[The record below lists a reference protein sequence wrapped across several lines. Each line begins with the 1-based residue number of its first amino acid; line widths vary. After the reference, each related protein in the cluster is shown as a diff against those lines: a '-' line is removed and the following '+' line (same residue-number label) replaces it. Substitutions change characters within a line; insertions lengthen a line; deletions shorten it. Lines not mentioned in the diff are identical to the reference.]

1 MTSEND
7 SGSSSIQKFKEVIKN
22 AITPSEVDVDDLKNE
37 IWEDL
42 STLYFRYK
50 SDGQKQ
56 AFREVMTEIGEKVH
70 NDNWDQV
77 YQKLY
82 REGKKKNLV

>member
-1 MTSEND
+1 MSSND
-7 SGSSSIQKFKEVIKN
+7 SATSPIEKVKEAIKN
-22 AITPSEVDVDDLKNE
+22 AIKPSDVDVKDLKEE
-37 IWEDL
+37 IWIDL
-42 STLYFRYK
+42 STLYFKYK

-56 AFREVMTEIGEKVH
+56 AFREVMIEIGEKVH

-82 REGKKKNLV
+82 REGKKKDLV